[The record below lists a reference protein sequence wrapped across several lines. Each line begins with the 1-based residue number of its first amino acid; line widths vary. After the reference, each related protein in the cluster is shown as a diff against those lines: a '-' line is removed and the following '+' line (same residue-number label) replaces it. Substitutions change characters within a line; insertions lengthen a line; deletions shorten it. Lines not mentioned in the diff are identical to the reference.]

1 MAIPKKPAPEAAPRQ
16 ARIARGVLIALLVLL
31 GLWLLL
37 PFLPAL
43 IWALIIAVAIDPLV
57 KRAERR
63 LATPHPNLIALAF
76 TLGLALLV
84 MVPIVFGVAQAA
96 REAQEVAAWMAAAR
110 DHGLPPPAWMAQ
122 LPWGSGEATAWWR
135 ANLSDPAAAR
145 AHFHSFGGM
154 LWSAQSRLIGIGLLH
169 RSVVFAFTLLALFFL
184 IRDRDIVVAQA
195 RTMSDRLLG
204 PTGERIG
211 QQALLSVRGT
221 IDGLVLVGIGEGAVM
236 ALVYVLL
243 GVPHPLLLGAATA
256 IAAMIPFGAAVMFVI
271 AALLLLAQGAIGA
284 AIAVVVIGLI
294 VVAIADHFL
303 RPVLIGSATRLPF
316 LWVLLGILGGVE
328 ALGLLGLFVGPATM
342 AVLVMLWREFVAPE
356 GAGIADEP
364 AGATSAAP

>member
-1 MAIPKKPAPEAAPRQ
+1 
-16 ARIARGVLIALLVLL
+16 
-31 GLWLLL
+31 
-37 PFLPAL
+37 
-43 IWALIIAVAIDPLV
+43 
-57 KRAERR
+57 
-63 LATPHPNLIALAF
+63 
-76 TLGLALLV
+76 
-84 MVPIVFGVAQAA
+84 
-96 REAQEVAAWMAAAR
+96 
-110 DHGLPPPAWMAQ
+110 
-122 LPWGSGEATAWWR
+122 
-135 ANLSDPAAAR
+135 
-145 AHFHSFGGM
+145 M

-204 PTGERIG
+204 STGERIG

-356 GAGIADEP
+356 GVGTDQP
-364 AGATSAAP
+364 HP